1 MSLVTLINEPC
12 TITNRTAT
20 DDTDEFGNAETTTTT
35 DDTVCYREQTS
46 TVEVTVDENTVT
58 ADWKFLFHPGTVIG
72 ATSTVTVGDDTY
84 EVVGAPWP
92 ARNPRTRAVHHV
104 ECNARQVT

>member
-12 TITNRTAT
+12 SITTRTAT
-20 DDTDEFGNAETTTTT
+20 GDTDEFGNAEVDTTTET
-35 DDTVCYREQTS
+35 TVCYREQIS

-58 ADWKFLFHPGTVIG
+58 ADWKFLFFTGTEIF
-72 ATSTVTVGDDTY
+72 ATSTVTVGDDTF

-92 ARNPRTRAVHHV
+92 ARNPRTRTVSHV